1 MRATHATNAGAKL
14 QPAAQPQPAV
24 SARRRPVWLVSA
36 AAGAAALV
44 VTEVFW
50 AAARLAG
57 VPIAAAGFG
66 QAKAQ
71 PVTVG
76 LIAMGIFTCAFW
88 GTVLAVVIARYATRP
103 ARAYLATTMALTA
116 ASLVM
121 PLSAAD
127 TATSTK
133 FTLAAA
139 HVLAAAII
147 IPVVTRRLARR

>member
-1 MRATHATNAGAKL
+1 MGEITRREFIEMGAI
-14 QPAAQPQPAV
+14 
-24 SARRRPVWLVSA
+24 

-50 AAARLAG
+50 AAARSAG

-88 GTVLAVVIARYATRP
+88 GTVLAVVIARYATHP
-103 ARAYLATTMALTA
+103 ARTYLLTTVILTA

-133 FTLAAA
+133 VTLAAA

-147 IPVVTRRLARR
+147 IPAVTRRLVTADRSA